1 MENQKFGAN
10 AKTTFLAKTG
20 SVVGGMLAKQKC
32 LTKVS
37 CLQEKKKESKNGW
50 YYQKQPQ
57 GAWLK
62 KLHFLPALIEFES
75 TNVCCLIIMPMYE
88 T

>member
-1 MENQKFGAN
+1 MGNQKFGAN

-37 CLQEKKKESKNGW
+37 CLQEKKGI
-50 YYQKQPQ
+50 
-57 GAWLK
+57 K
-62 KLHFLPALIEFES
+62 KWMVLSETASGGLVKKIALPPCF
-75 TNVCCLIIMPMYE
+75 NQV
-88 T
+88 

>member
-1 MENQKFGAN
+1 MGNQKFGAN

-37 CLQEKKKESKNGW
+37 CLQEKKRN
-50 YYQKQPQ
+50 QKMD
-57 GAWLK
+57 G
-62 KLHFLPALIEFES
+62 
-75 TNVCCLIIMPMYE
+75 IIRNSLRGPG
-88 T
+88 